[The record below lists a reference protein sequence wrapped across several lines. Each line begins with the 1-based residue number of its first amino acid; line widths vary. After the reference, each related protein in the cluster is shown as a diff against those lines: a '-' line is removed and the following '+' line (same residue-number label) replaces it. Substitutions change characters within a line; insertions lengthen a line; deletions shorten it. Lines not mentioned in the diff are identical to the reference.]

1 MHKKFLDSLTQR
13 FEFVAMLKRVQ
24 KVSVLL
30 KKGAQTDLPCPLG
43 GGGRN
48 LKVIIAPYCKPPLH
62 VIKYQSLIPLFDVL

>member
-43 GGGRN
+43 GGGAQFKSHN
-48 LKVIIAPYCKPPLH
+48 CSIL
-62 VIKYQSLIPLFDVL
+62 